1 MAQILPKN
9 LADTP
14 LYRLTAALSR
24 WFVVSVLWLVCSL
37 PIVTLGAATK
47 ASLAVFTPEEDV
59 ETGTAQKFFR
69 AFREGFGRVTVLW
82 LLTLTLMVLLGLD
95 VLFYRHLSGGSGAVL
110 TGIVLLLGN
119 LLLNFF
125 RFGCFCAAETPVG
138 FGTLLRKAGQ
148 TVLGCLPVVGIF
160 TAMDLFL
167 FVTLVN
173 IPYLLS
179 LIVILPGL
187 LACAHSRLIRS
198 FRDRATAFH

>member
-1 MAQILPKN
+1 MAQIFPKN

-24 WFVVSVLWLVCSL
+24 WFVVSILWLVCSL

-47 ASLAVFTPEEDV
+47 ASLAVFTPEECAQ
-59 ETGTAQKFFR
+59 TGTTQKFFR
-69 AFREGFGRVTVLW
+69 AFRDGFGRATVLW
-82 LLTLTLMVLLGLD
+82 LLTLALMVLLGLD
-95 VLFYRHLSGGSGAVL
+95 VLFYRHLSSGSGAVL

-138 FGTLLRKAGQ
+138 FGTLLRKAGL
-148 TVLGCLPVVGIF
+148 TMLGCLPVVSIF
-160 TAMDLFL
+160 AAMDLFL

-173 IPYLLS
+173 IPYLLF

-187 LACAHSRLIRS
+187 LAYAHSRLIRG
-198 FRDRATAFH
+198 FRDRATASH

>member
-1 MAQILPKN
+1 MAQIPPKN

-82 LLTLTLMVLLGLD
+82 LLTLTLLVLLGLD

-110 TGIVLLLGN
+110 TGIALLLGN

-125 RFGCFCAAETPVG
+125 RFGCFCAAETPAC
-138 FGTLLRKAGQ
+138 FGALLRKAGLIM
-148 TVLGCLPVVGIF
+148 LGCLPVVGIF

-173 IPYLLS
+173 IPYLLF

-198 FRDRATAFH
+198 FRDRATASH

>member
-1 MAQILPKN
+1 MAQIFPKN

-24 WFVVSVLWLVCSL
+24 WFVVSILWLVCSL

-47 ASLAVFTPEEDV
+47 ASLAVFTPEECAQ
-59 ETGTAQKFFR
+59 TGTTQKFFR
-69 AFREGFGRVTVLW
+69 AFRDGFGRATVLW
-82 LLTLTLMVLLGLD
+82 LLTLALMVLLGLD

-138 FGTLLRKAGQ
+138 FGTLLRKAGL
-148 TVLGCLPVVGIF
+148 TMLGCLPVVSIF
-160 TAMDLFL
+160 AAMDLFL

-173 IPYLLS
+173 IPYLLF

-187 LACAHSRLIRS
+187 LAYAHSRLIRG
-198 FRDRATAFH
+198 FRDRATASH

>member
-1 MAQILPKN
+1 MAQIFPKN

-24 WFVVSVLWLVCSL
+24 WFVVSILWLVCSL

-47 ASLAVFTPEEDV
+47 ASLAVFTLEECAQ
-59 ETGTAQKFFR
+59 TGTTQKFFR
-69 AFREGFGRVTVLW
+69 AFRDGFGRVTVLW
-82 LLTLTLMVLLGLD
+82 LLTLALMVLLGLD

-138 FGTLLRKAGQ
+138 FGTLLRKAGL
-148 TVLGCLPVVGIF
+148 TMLGCLPVVSIF
-160 TAMDLFL
+160 AAMDLFL

-173 IPYLLS
+173 IPYLLF

-187 LACAHSRLIRS
+187 LAYAHSRLIRG
-198 FRDRATAFH
+198 FRDRATASH

>member
-1 MAQILPKN
+1 MAQISPQN

-24 WFVVSVLWLVCSL
+24 WFVVSILWLVCSL

-47 ASLAVFTPEEDV
+47 ASLAVFTPEECAQ
-59 ETGTAQKFFR
+59 TGTTQKFFR
-69 AFREGFGRVTVLW
+69 AFRDGFGRVTVLW
-82 LLTLTLMVLLGLD
+82 FLTLALMVLLGMD

-138 FGTLLRKAGQ
+138 FGALLQKAGL
-148 TVLGCLPVVGIF
+148 TMLGCLPVVGIF
-160 TAMDLFL
+160 AAMDLFL

-173 IPYLLS
+173 IPYLLF

-187 LACAHSRLIRS
+187 LACAHSRLIRG
-198 FRDRATAFH
+198 FRNRATASH